1 MDGTALAGIA
11 SMAGPHRWG
20 GGGYDRR
27 CGGAS
32 RLGKGGAA
40 VAEDLA

>member
-11 SMAGPHRWG
+11 SMAGPHRW